1 MVETSDRF
9 IVVQLNTK
17 LVDNAEWKID
27 LDLFRVLQKKY
38 KKDQDTWI
46 ENRART
52 YNLVLQHCLPDVK
65 AELKNQST
73 WTAGKDDQNVVTLLI
88 MIRDI
93 THITRKSKQGIMA
106 IIECAV
112 EMNTTTQKSSEST
125 EDYFDIFEA

>member
-1 MVETSDRF
+1 M
-9 IVVQLNTK
+9 
-17 LVDNAEWKID
+17 
-27 LDLFRVLQKKY
+27 
-38 KKDQDTWI
+38 
-46 ENRART
+46 
-52 YNLVLQHCLPDVK
+52 VLQHCSPEIEAKL
-65 AELKNQST
+65 NNHST
-73 WTAGKDDQNVVTLLI
+73 WTVGQDEQKVVTLLI